1 MDGLNGFDGTD
12 THYFHGGPR
21 GHHWMWDSRLFNYGS
36 WEVCNVH
43 NVLANSSYLSFH
55 TYITLRFVQVLRYL
69 LSNARWWLEE
79 YKFDGFRF
87 DGVTSMMYTHHG
99 LQVSLP
105 DDSGSL
111 ISQFSSG
118 CIVLSVF

>member
-1 MDGLNGFDGTD
+1 MYNIT
-12 THYFHGGPR
+12 
-21 GHHWMWDSRLFNYGS
+21 
-36 WEVCNVH
+36 
-43 NVLANSSYLSFH
+43 SFF
-55 TYITLRFVQVLRYL
+55 LQVLRFL

-105 DDSGSL
+105 NNSGNL
-111 ISQFSSG
+111 ISESYTPITSFSDG
-118 CIVLSVF
+118 CNCSALLHV

>member
-1 MDGLNGFDGTD
+1 MF
-12 THYFHGGPR
+12 
-21 GHHWMWDSRLFNYGS
+21 
-36 WEVCNVH
+36 
-43 NVLANSSYLSFH
+43 
-55 TYITLRFVQVLRYL
+55 FVQVLRYL

-105 DDSGSL
+105 NDSGNL
-111 ISQFSSG
+111 ILQSYCFLLWLVHFSVHVVFET
-118 CIVLSVF
+118 IVIFVTCVLPLVTNYQI